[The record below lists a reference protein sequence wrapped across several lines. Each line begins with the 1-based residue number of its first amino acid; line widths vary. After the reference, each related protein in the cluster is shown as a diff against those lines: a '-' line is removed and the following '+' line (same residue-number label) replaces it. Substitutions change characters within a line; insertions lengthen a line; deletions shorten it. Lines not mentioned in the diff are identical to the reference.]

1 MFRFPIMDCS
11 WKKRY
16 GRVFPTF
23 LKTLPEESKVGFH
36 MSRGQSSRVFLR
48 WGWSVPG
55 CPALDGHPDVNFKD
69 WETIHQIWLRRRNDL
84 WLEVVD
90 GRAGIGVPAHLSTD
104 LVVWPMW
111 RSFKWNDDPN
121 QPNTMSHLQCLI
133 STKLFIKRRF
143 GCVQS
148 LDSRQTERSMPPTE
162 WLLCGLHG
170 LMPLS
175 GIHIWHLID
184 YCLFCCEVNW
194 IITTWVNWFGFQPE
208 WLWEKQEKTQGLG
221 LPPWRTKATPSEAG
235 APGNLAENTLKPK
248 ENTMAPL
255 NFFEYGK
262 SYGRRLYGKTPSKY
276 LRIKLNPFVQLP
288 NITSL
293 SRMKHAKDLFAE

>member
-1 MFRFPIMDCS
+1 MVGLFPTS
-11 WKKRY
+11 PW
-16 GRVFPTF
+16 TF
-23 LKTLPEESKVGFH
+23 LKKQPEESKVGFH

-90 GRAGIGVPAHLSTD
+90 GRAGIGVPAHLSTN
-104 LVVWPMW
+104 LVVWPTW

-133 STKLFIKRRF
+133 STKLLVKRRF

-184 YCLFCCEVNW
+184 CCLFCCEVNW
-194 IITTWVNWFGFQPE
+194 IITTWVNWLE
-208 WLWEKQEKTQGLG
+208 SNWISTWVTVRKTGEDPGLG
-221 LPPWRTKATPSEAG
+221 F
-235 APGNLAENTLKPK
+235 
-248 ENTMAPL
+248 APL
-255 NFFEYGK
+255 ENKSNTFWSRSTWKSGWKRTHAQKYYHGTAELLWVWQVIWQKIIWEY
-262 SYGRRLYGKTPSKY
+262 
-276 LRIKLNPFVQLP
+276 
-288 NITSL
+288 SL
-293 SRMKHAKDLFAE
+293 KIPEK